1 VTAARS
7 VSVVV
12 PAYNEE
18 RRLPALL
25 ELFEGSATDVLA
37 AAGLQLHELIVV
49 DDGSSDGTPRILD
62 ARAATLPFLRV
73 IRLERNRGKGAS
85 VRAGMLSAS
94 GTFGL
99 MTDVDLA
106 TPLEDVGLLSTEL
119 ERGFD
124 VAIGSRGLPASMV
137 VVRQRLHREL
147 MGRAFNRM
155 LRALTGLPFHDTQC
169 GFKLFRLDRT
179 RRLFELQRIDGFAYD
194 VELLVIARRLGL
206 RTTEVPVHWSNDDCT
221 TVGLLSAPFAMAY
234 DLLKIALLD
243 RRPGAKD

>member
-1 VTAARS
+1 VTAERT

-25 ELFEGSATDVLA
+25 ELFEGSAADVLA
-37 AAGLQLHELIVV
+37 VAGLELHELIVV

-73 IRLERNRGKGAS
+73 IRFERNRGKGAA
-85 VRAGMLSAS
+85 VRAGMLAAS
-94 GTFGL
+94 GGYAL
-99 MTDVDLA
+99 ITDVDLA
-106 TPLEDVGLLSTEL
+106 TPLEDAGLLSTEL

-124 VAIGSRGLPASMV
+124 IAIGSRGLPASTL
-137 VVRQRLHREL
+137 VVRQRRHREL

-179 RRLFELQRIDGFAYD
+179 RTLFELQRVEGFAYD

-206 RTTEVPVHWSNDDCT
+206 LTAEVPVHWSNDERT
-221 TVGLLSAPFAMAY
+221 TVGLLSAPLAMTY
-234 DLLKIALLD
+234 DLLKIAWLA
-243 RRPGAKD
+243 RRPGANR